1 MSKEYI
7 ILKQY
12 ILSNYKKYINFENDF
27 TLAVSLGN
35 ILYQNIKLENTI
47 INYNSP
53 LCVKKILDENL
64 GQICQGFQICYLY
77 LLKSFNIK
85 CRPVV
90 VHRHTNSFSENEK
103 EELLDIWNKKID
115 TLIPF
120 CMNNE
125 KPEEFMV
132 RQFIEDQNHCFVEM
146 YINNK
151 WIIFDPTFN
160 CLYKYKKKYIN
171 CEELY
176 SLIKNNQNIEFDYI
190 YETKK
195 QRIENYYLPLK
206 YHNLIFNCD
215 KNSNLFNN
223 KIQLMANNTGTNAV
237 IKLSPYDWSN
247 LYFNNSIY
255 KNFTK

>member
-85 CRPVV
+85 CRPV
-90 VHRHTNSFSENEK
+90 
-103 EELLDIWNKKID
+103 I
-115 TLIPF
+115 
-120 CMNNE
+120 
-125 KPEEFMV
+125 
-132 RQFIEDQNHCFVEM
+132 
-146 YINNK
+146 
-151 WIIFDPTFN
+151 
-160 CLYKYKKKYIN
+160 
-171 CEELY
+171 
-176 SLIKNNQNIEFDYI
+176 
-190 YETKK
+190 
-195 QRIENYYLPLK
+195 
-206 YHNLIFNCD
+206 
-215 KNSNLFNN
+215 
-223 KIQLMANNTGTNAV
+223 
-237 IKLSPYDWSN
+237 
-247 LYFNNSIY
+247 
-255 KNFTK
+255 